1 MSIKHIVMKNSPY
14 IIAGLLIVLWGIV
27 TFGFEE
33 VRFINIL
40 LPIAVL
46 IILLRFFYTKTLK
59 R

>member
-1 MSIKHIVMKNSPY
+1 MKDMKNSPY
-14 IIAGLLIVLWGIV
+14 IIAGLLVLLWGIV

-46 IILLRFFYTKTLK
+46 IILLRFFYTKTSK
-59 R
+59 RI

>member
-1 MSIKHIVMKNSPY
+1 MNNSTY
-14 IIAGLLIVLWGIV
+14 IIAVFLIVLWGIV
-27 TFGFEE
+27 TFGLKE

-40 LPIAVL
+40 LPIALL